1 MYSHDHEH
9 LLARRSPDWYTRWPS
24 SSSSTEGGRGLYLG
38 RRIDIGA
45 CQELDPIAGR
55 GPAVFGIPCSRQSD
69 SVTGRAG
76 RRCHISRVEAPLGRS
91 MGRQVTSAVSTW
103 PSDARQV
110 AVHHQPIAIHR
121 AIHHR
126 CHHHRE
132 STETRVTRGRGHV
145 CKHGTNVRVC
155 RWG

>member
-1 MYSHDHEH
+1 VYSHDHEH

-55 GPAVFGIPCSRQSD
+55 GPVVFGIPCSRQSD

-110 AVHHQPIAIHR
+110 ERSPIINR
-121 AIHHR
+121 SPYTVP
-126 CHHHRE
+126 
-132 STETRVTRGRGHV
+132 STIVATTTASRRRPV
-145 CKHGTNVRVC
+145 
-155 RWG
+155 

>member
-1 MYSHDHEH
+1 VYSHDHEH

-110 AVHHQPIAIHR
+110 ERSPIINR
-121 AIHHR
+121 SPYTVP
-126 CHHHRE
+126 
-132 STETRVTRGRGHV
+132 STIVATTTASRRRPV
-145 CKHGTNVRVC
+145 
-155 RWG
+155 